1 MNFIYFTPNSVN
13 LSKFYKH
20 KAAVNKSFKLNKK
33 IEKKVIFRRNIFI
46 HSNATASIQPE
57 GGNSP
62 CVIKVIGVGGGGG
75 NAVNRM
81 VGGVEG
87 VEFWSINTD
96 AQALSRSLAPNT
108 CSSAARLFYSR

>member
-1 MNFIYFTPNSVN
+1 MSFVSFIPNSIN
-13 LSKFYKH
+13 LT
-20 KAAVNKSFKLNKK
+20 KLNRSTRTAYDNTQSKK
-33 IEKKVIFRRNIFI
+33 INCISKKIPRKSLIY
-46 HSNATASIQPE
+46 SNATASILPE

-108 CSSAARLFYSR
+108 CNIGAKLR